1 MARGAPT
8 PATIRS
14 SERGRELAE
23 RRHSLD
29 TYIKSIVARA
39 PELTPE
45 QIERLRSLLP
55 LLPEGGVDDAA

>member
-1 MARGAPT
+1 MPST
-8 PATIRS
+8 PATIHT
-14 SERGRELAE
+14 SERGRELAA

-45 QIERLRSLLP
+45 QRDRL
-55 LLPEGGVDDAA
+55 AAILRPAPVADPKRVA